1 MKRSLKKLFPLFM
14 SAALISGTIVVPT
27 AVMAETPVAD
37 TVMATMTLYDYD
49 VSKTTGSKYFLFGRQ
64 DEEGCGEHNSWSKE
78 RDMLIT
84 PGIANSKLING
95 EFELNKVYKSGWL
108 SSNYT
113 LNKTNYA
120 SKQLTVPDTATGK
133 LFRDEESV
141 GVYTMPFSYNEKIG
155 MYEYDS
161 AKFKLT
167 ANTDSKVLE
176 VSDYTAENQGLF
188 LPIPGK
194 KGENNFYFGAKI
206 ELPFVYANGGTVN
219 GKDMIYEFTG
229 DDDVWV
235 YVDGNLALD
244 LGGIHGAVSGSINFK
259 TLEATTNEQDSS
271 GKTITNTHKLEGFDS
286 SEKNHTIQVFYLER
300 GANFSNFRM
309 AFNLIQPT
317 NYTVKYYDGKYYDG
331 KTDEQGLL
339 ATVVHTNRESGSLLY
354 PGDEIKR
361 SEIKIN
367 VNDKTAA
374 LINSGDYYAGIVV
387 DSNFIEISD
396 PNSVV
401 TTVTEDDSDTVYVIF
416 LPKPSYTVTY
426 WTCDAEDKDNRDNW
440 TQVTQKANVGTVGQV
455 IKVADVDTTVEF
467 GGVYYTGS
475 VVTPADEN
483 GVLGTLSADSAFN
496 VDVLVVQSEKPTSQ
510 PTAAP
515 TDEPTD
521 VPGDSGIAT
530 KTPKHLES
538 DYAYIFGRSDTEM
551 QADDSMLRGEVA
563 AVLYRL
569 LKQNNQLDGFVYDE
583 SATPAFSDIAGRWD
597 RSAIEY
603 MAYIGAFD
611 KSTDIINPTQP
622 ISRGEAFKLT
632 AISLGYTDVL
642 DASFDDYA
650 KIFFDLGIV
659 EGYGDG
665 GDLRLNNSITRA
677 EFCKVYNLIIG
688 RDQNGL
694 TMEDGKKVGPETYGF
709 VDFELTDKYWYAEII
724 LKATSSY
731 DKNGYVS
738 LELRGIRNKL
748 DDYAG

>member
-95 EFELNKVYKSGWL
+95 EFELNKVYRSGWL

-113 LNKTNYA
+113 LNKTNYG

-141 GVYTMPFSYNEKIG
+141 GVYTMPFNYNEQTG

-161 AKFKLT
+161 AKFRLT

-176 VSDYTAENQGLF
+176 VSDYTNENKGLF
-188 LPIPGK
+188 LPIPSEN
-194 KGENNFYFGAKI
+194 GENNFYFGAKT
-206 ELPFVYANGGTVN
+206 ELPFIYTNGGTVN
-219 GKDMIYEFTG
+219 GKDMVYEFTG

-235 YVDGNLALD
+235 YVDGKLALD

-259 TLEATTNEQDSS
+259 SLKATTQEEKAS
-271 GKTITNTHKLEGFDS
+271 GEVKETEHNIEFDTS
-286 SEKNHTIQVFYLER
+286 VKNHTIQMFYLER

-317 NYTVKYYDGKYYDG
+317 NYTVKYYDGKLYDG
-331 KTDEQGLL
+331 KTGENGLL
-339 ATVVHTNRESGSLLY
+339 ATVVHSNREDGSFLY
-354 PGDEIKR
+354 PGDQIKR
-361 SEIKIN
+361 SEIKVN

-374 LINSGDYYAGIVV
+374 IIESGDYYDGIVV
-387 DSNFIEISD
+387 DSNFIEVSD

-401 TTVTEDDSDTVYVIF
+401 TTITDDDSDVVYVIF

-426 WTCDAEDKDNRDNW
+426 WTCDEEDKDNRDNW

-694 TMEDGKKVGPETYGF
+694 TMKDGTEVGPETYGF

-731 DKNGYVS
+731 DEDGYVS
-738 LELRGIRNKL
+738 LELRGIRNEL